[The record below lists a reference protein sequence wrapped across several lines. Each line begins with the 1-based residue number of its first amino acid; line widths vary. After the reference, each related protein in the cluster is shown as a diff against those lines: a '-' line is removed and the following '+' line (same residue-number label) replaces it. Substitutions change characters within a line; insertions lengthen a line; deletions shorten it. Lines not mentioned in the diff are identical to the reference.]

1 MLQSLIRRFSG
12 SSNSSKRSLTEQ
24 EFSIEPLEDRKML
37 AGNVTAVMR
46 GGDLIIKGDRF
57 SNNIDIVPTQNG
69 VRVIGFADP
78 NGAATTV
85 NGLAFADFSGPSQIA
100 DDVKITLGAGRD
112 RVGLF
117 VNVNDDVSINGGSNS
132 DDLNVT
138 SLIGGKLVIKTGS
151 ADNLVPD
158 FVDIINTNVNE
169 STRVSGSRGTQQ
181 VFVGNSNFF
190 STSTFNLGGG
200 DDVMQVSNSGFTN
213 LRANGGGGQFDV
225 FQAPF
230 AAAAPF
236 VRGFEVIV

>member
-1 MLQSLIRRFSG
+1 MFFDRFRRAAKAS
-12 SSNSSKRSLTEQ
+12 RTRRPITEQ
-24 EFSIEPLEDRKML
+24 DFSIEPLEDRKML

-46 GGDLIIKGDRF
+46 GGDLIIRGDRF

-138 SLIGGKLVIKTGS
+138 SLIGGKLTINAGS

-158 FVDIINTNVNE
+158 FIDIVNTNVAE
-169 STRVSGSRGTQQ
+169 ATRVKGGGGTQQ

-190 STSTFNLGGG
+190 STSSFNTGSG
-200 DDVMQVSNSGFTN
+200 DDIMQITNSGFTN
-213 LRANGGGGQFDV
+213 LRANGGSGRFDQ

-230 AAAAPF
+230 AAAAPLVGGF
-236 VRGFEVIV
+236 VIFV